1 MLGLYDTGTF
11 VITGAGSSGR
21 KTSTIAYTA
30 YKEPWW
36 YSTPQKTSSPFRAR
50 QHILEVSFLSFIDK
64 ISEHVCTTYFSTNA
78 ATVSN
83 RRSCPTLDAPSVD
96 RSQRKLKLE
105 LAQNSPNITKFTIH
119 QCDKDRNDAFQT
131 NCYL

>member
-1 MLGLYDTGTF
+1 MLGLYDYATF
-11 VITGAGSSGR
+11 VIIGAGSSGR
-21 KTSTIAYTA
+21 QTSTIADTA

-36 YSTPQKTSSPFRAR
+36 CSNPQKTSSPFRAR

-64 ISEHVCTTYFSTNA
+64 ISEHVCTTYFS

-83 RRSCPTLDAPSVD
+83 RGSCPTLDAPSVN

-105 LAQNSPNITKFTIH
+105 LAQNSPNITKFNIH